1 MKCDKETNILKK
13 NQAEMMLEM
22 KILLTQIESSVDNLT
37 NRMVHRKGEH
47 QDLKI
52 RYRNW

>member
-13 NQAEMMLEM
+13 NQAEM
-22 KILLTQIESSVDNLT
+22 KISLSQIESSVDNLT